1 MSALSARAISG
12 LPEISPGDDLA
23 ALILEAGDSPT
34 DDEIIVVAQKVVSKA
49 EGHLRELASITPSM
63 RARELAAALGKDA
76 RHVQAILDE
85 SSELLR
91 AERGLLIVRT
101 HHGFVCANAGIDTSN
116 APRDGLLVLLP
127 RDPDRSARELRARLR
142 ALSGRSPAVVVSDS
156 FGRPWRL
163 GQLDAAIGCAGIAP
177 LDDWR
182 GRTDRH
188 ERELKAT
195 VIAVADAIAATADLT
210 RAKDSGEP
218 VVVVSGLG
226 EHVTAQDGPG
236 ARALVRPPSDDLFS

>member
-1 MSALSARAISG
+1 
-12 LPEISPGDDLA
+12 LPEITPGDDLA
-23 ALILEAGDSPT
+23 ALILEADDEPT
-34 DDEIIVVAQKVVSKA
+34 DDEIIVIAQKVVSKA
-49 EGHLRELASITPSM
+49 EGQLRELAAITPSA
-63 RARELAAALGKDA
+63 RARELAAQLGKDE

-127 RDPDRSARELRARLR
+127 RDPDRSARELRARFR
-142 ALSGRSPAVVVSDS
+142 ALCGRSPAVVVSDS

-163 GQLDAAIGCAGIAP
+163 GQLDTAIGCAGIAP
-177 LDDWR
+177 LDDWC

-188 ERELKAT
+188 ERELHAT
-195 VIAVADAIAATADLT
+195 VIAVADAIAATAELT
-210 RAKDSGEP
+210 RTKDSGEP

-226 EHVTAQDGPG
+226 GHVTEQDGPG
-236 ARALVRPPSDDLFS
+236 ASALVRARADDLFV